1 MEVLRTPDERFRD
14 LVDFPFSPHYINI
27 DDEDGGNLRMHYI
40 DEGIL

>member
-27 DDEDGGNLRMHYI
+27 DDEDEEWREAAPGL
-40 DEGIL
+40 